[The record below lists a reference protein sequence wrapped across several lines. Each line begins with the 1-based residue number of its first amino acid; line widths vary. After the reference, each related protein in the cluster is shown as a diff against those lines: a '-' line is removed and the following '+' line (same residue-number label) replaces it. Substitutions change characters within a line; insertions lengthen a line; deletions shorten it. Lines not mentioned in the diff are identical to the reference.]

1 MNNTSYTETQSPTLQ
16 AIFKTLEE
24 QNELKARQRLPTIIF
39 LCILIAFGIIGN
51 ITVLVV
57 YSLKYRSSTFR
68 TYILTLA
75 IIDLLSC
82 LIAMPV
88 ELVDNLYPLM
98 FFVEAF
104 CKGGRFL
111 GYVFKIGSAFII
123 LIMAAGRFKKICK
136 PFSKPIS
143 AKQARILCVMAISV
157 AILFAWPNAIIQ
169 GTRNHYLDGGIIGFD
184 CSVDDRVKKT
194 IYPFVY
200 TVVLLAVYVFVFFV
214 LVVLYTIIILK
225 LHHHNKIEDKKHK
238 INPRI
243 TKIMIAITVA
253 FILSYLPDCILDANS
268 TFNKGNT
275 LPPTPIVLGTLPLLA
290 RAYFVNNV
298 INPIIYFFGESK
310 FRRIIKLSFTWLL
323 STLLNRRGEPAI
335 HIKVSDTFGTDDKL
349 MFTRKHTTSSTKS
362 RATSNRISQLEIGKL
377 DSGL

>member
-1 MNNTSYTETQSPTLQ
+1 MNITLGVAVSSPQQ
-16 AIFKTLEE
+16 ANSKTLEE
-24 QNELKARQRLPTIIF
+24 FNDEKARQRLPTIIF

-51 ITVLVV
+51 MVVLVV
-57 YSLKYRSSTFR
+57 YTLRYRSSTFR

-75 IIDLLSC
+75 VVDLLSC

-98 FFVEAF
+98 FFIEGF

-111 GYVFKIGSAFII
+111 GHVFKIGSAFII
-123 LIMAAGRFKKICK
+123 LVMAVGRFRKICR

-143 AKQARILCVMAISV
+143 VKKAQILCAIAIFV

-169 GTRNHYLDGGIIGFD
+169 GMRHHYLKGGVVGYD

-200 TVVLLAVYVFVFFV
+200 TIVLTVVYTFVFIS
-214 LVVLYTIIILK
+214 LLVLYTIVILK
-225 LHHHNKIEDKKHK
+225 LSQHSKVEDKKHR
-238 INPRI
+238 ISPRI

-253 FILSYLPDCILDANS
+253 FILSYIPDCILDANS

-275 LPPTPIVLGTLPLLA
+275 LPSTPVVLGTLPLLA

-298 INPIIYFFGESK
+298 INPVIYFVGESK
-310 FRRIIKLSFTWLL
+310 FRRIIKLSMLWLFHYL
-323 STLLNRRGEPAI
+323 FHRNKNAVGSQ
-335 HIKVSDTFGTDDKL
+335 HFKMSDTF
-349 MFTRKHTTSSTKS
+349 RKEDELVTARQTTSST
-362 RATSNRISQLEIGKL
+362 RTQRPGSQYQQFTA
-377 DSGL
+377 

>member
-1 MNNTSYTETQSPTLQ
+1 MNITSEVTVSSPLQ
-16 AIFKTLEE
+16 HTNFKTLEE
-24 QNELKARQRLPTIIF
+24 FNDEKARQRLPTIIF

-51 ITVLVV
+51 MVVLVV
-57 YSLKYRSSTFR
+57 YTLRYRSSTFR

-75 IIDLLSC
+75 AVDLLSC

-98 FFVEAF
+98 FFIEGF

-111 GYVFKIGSAFII
+111 GHVFKIGSAFII
-123 LIMAAGRFKKICK
+123 LVMAVGRFKKICR

-143 AKQARILCVMAISV
+143 VKQAQILCTIAIFV

-169 GTRNHYLDGGIIGFD
+169 GMRHHYLKGGVIGYD
-184 CSVDDRVKKT
+184 CSIDDKVKMT

-200 TVVLLAVYVFVFFV
+200 TIVLTVVYTSVFFS
-214 LVVLYTIIILK
+214 LVVLYTIVILK
-225 LHHHNKIEDKKHK
+225 LQHHNQAEEKKHRVS
-238 INPRI
+238 PRI

-275 LPPTPIVLGTLPLLA
+275 LPSTPVVLGTLPLLA

-298 INPIIYFFGESK
+298 INPVIYFVGESK
-310 FRRIIKLSFTWLL
+310 FRRIIKLSMLWIFHYLFHRKKNAVG
-323 STLLNRRGEPAI
+323 SQ
-335 HIKVSDTFGTDDKL
+335 HFQMSDTFRNEDQL
-349 MFTRKHTTSSTKS
+349 MVTMRQTTSST
-362 RATSNRISQLEIGKL
+362 RSQHPGNQNSEFKA
-377 DSGL
+377 